1 MRDEYI
7 KQLHHT
13 FEASQE
19 AQQLFEKIAATPTA
33 KRECILADVNRL
45 KGSAGLSYALL
56 ALYRQQVNS
65 GFVLADPLEMRGS
78 NCKTILDP
86 DTGITFKVQWNP
98 HRELRKN
105 HALLVERRVIAENVD
120 PAKLINKREDGT
132 ACYLCKTNI
141 DEQNPGEIL
150 VGVELAGEQFYA
162 GANFSY
168 ITNHHFTIMNGRQR
182 PQYYRKE
189 IPRILNDF
197 VDKTAGHFRAIFN
210 GRAGASIL
218 WHEHL
223 QVTTETFPI
232 EQIRIEDAHIIHE
245 SGDTRVSRPDYYIP
259 VWVIEG
265 SDKEKVEVITNR
277 IIEFWH
283 KLNRTDHTEN
293 IIAAKSAEQYRTF
306 VILRDANKLSA
317 DKAGKKGALAA
328 FETGGNIILSYQ
340 AEPGE
345 NGVNERHTFDRATLE
360 TIRQLLGEISPDR
373 QSCSE
378 LHRWASSHDLT
389 LVSCTRLEE

>member
-7 KQLHHT
+7 KQLHGT
-13 FEASQE
+13 FNASQE
-19 AQQLFEKIAATPTA
+19 AQRLFERIAETPTA
-33 KRECILADVNRL
+33 RREGILRDVNRL
-45 KGSAGLSYALL
+45 KKSVGLGYSLM

-65 GFVLADPLEMRGS
+65 GFVLGDPLEMEGR
-78 NCKTILDP
+78 NCRTIPDP
-86 DTGITFKVQWNP
+86 GTGITFSVQWNP

-105 HALLVERRVIAENVD
+105 HALLVERQVMAENVD
-120 PAKLINKREDGT
+120 GSKLINKREDGT

-150 VGVELAGEQFYA
+150 VGVELADEQFYV

-168 ITNHHFTIMNGRQR
+168 ITNNHFTVMNGRHR
-182 PQYYRKE
+182 PQQYRKE
-189 IPRILNDF
+189 IPQILNDF
-197 VDKTAGHFRAIFN
+197 VEKTAGHFRAIFN

-218 WHEHL
+218 WHEHI
-223 QVTTETFPI
+223 QVTTESFPI
-232 EQIRIEDAHIIHE
+232 EQIRIDDAHIIHE

-259 VWVIEG
+259 VWVVEG
-265 SDKEKVEVITNR
+265 SDKERVGVITDR

-283 KLNRTDHTEN
+283 GLNQTDHTEN

-328 FETGGNIILSYQ
+328 FETGGNVILSYQ
-340 AEPGE
+340 ADPGA
-345 NGVNERHTFDRATLE
+345 NDVNERHTFDRATLE

-389 LVSCTRLEE
+389 LLSCTRLEE

>member
-7 KQLHHT
+7 KQLHGT
-13 FEASQE
+13 FNASQE
-19 AQQLFEKIAATPTA
+19 AQRLFERIAETPTA
-33 KRECILADVNRL
+33 RREGILRDVNRL
-45 KGSAGLSYALL
+45 KKSVGLSYALM

-65 GFVLADPLEMRGS
+65 GFVLGDPVEMERR

-86 DTGITFKVQWNP
+86 GTGITFRVQWNP

-120 PAKLINKREDGT
+120 GSKLINKREDGT

-150 VGVELAGEQFYA
+150 VGTELAGEQFYA

-168 ITNHHFTIMNGRQR
+168 ITNNHFTVMNGRHR
-182 PQYYRKE
+182 PQQYRKE
-189 IPRILNDF
+189 IPQILNDF
-197 VDKTAGHFRAIFN
+197 VEKTAGHFRAIFN

-218 WHEHL
+218 WHEHI
-223 QVTTETFPI
+223 QAATESFPI
-232 EQIRIEDAHIIHE
+232 EQIRIDDAHIIHE
-245 SGDTRVSRPDYYIP
+245 GGDTRVSRPDYYIP

-265 SDKEKVEVITNR
+265 SDKERVGVITDR

-283 KLNRTDHTEN
+283 GLNQTDHTEN

-340 AEPGE
+340 AEPGADD
-345 NGVNERHTFDRATLE
+345 VNERHTFECATVE
-360 TIRQLLGEISPDR
+360 TVRQLLSEIGPDR

-378 LHRWASSHDLT
+378 LHRWVSSHDLT
-389 LVSCTRLEE
+389 LLSCHRTEE